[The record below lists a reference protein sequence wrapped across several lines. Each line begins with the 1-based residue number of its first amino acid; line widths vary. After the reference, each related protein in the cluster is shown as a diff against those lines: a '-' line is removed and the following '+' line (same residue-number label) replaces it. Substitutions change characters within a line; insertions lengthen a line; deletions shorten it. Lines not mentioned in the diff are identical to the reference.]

1 MLDATCLYADE
12 LNYWT
17 AGCIVISLAFSK
29 LYTFKTLNE
38 NELKKIE

>member
-1 MLDATCLYADE
+1 MQLLFICGWVE
-12 LNYWT
+12 LMA